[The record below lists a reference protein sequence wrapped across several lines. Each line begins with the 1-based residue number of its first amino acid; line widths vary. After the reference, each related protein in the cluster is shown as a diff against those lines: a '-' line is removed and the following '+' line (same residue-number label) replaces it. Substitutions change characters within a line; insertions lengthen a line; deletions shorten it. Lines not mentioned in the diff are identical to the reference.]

1 MFKAR
6 GFSCFAFIA
15 SLSEINPLSAG
26 GYISSAVTGLMPTVS
41 EETVQAKEEP
51 PVQKPTCRQ
60 LPKSGRFTASHTQ
73 GNGIG
78 YRYGYTSLEFFG
90 ASPYLIADWLVP
102 FIDLRAHLL
111 NDGMPAG
118 NAGAG
123 LRYVKSRVWGINAY
137 YDYRKSHHRQYR
149 QASAGLESLGKVWD
163 FRINGYLPFKAKRTG
178 FYNTQFDHT
187 EGTTLFF
194 SKKYEFDFKG
204 ANAEIGVHFKRE
216 SYLPLYFALGPYY
229 LTGQGDTSWGGSLRL
244 NCELSSCF
252 TLEGSTSYDS
262 LFGWTGQGYLSLN
275 VSFGFKKQKEC
286 ERRRFPFA
294 RAVQKVCR
302 HEIIPLKTGKVLF
315 AGH

>member
-1 MFKAR
+1 MFTIR
-6 GFSCFAFIA
+6 WLSCFAFA
-15 SLSEINPLSAG
+15 VSLSAIGPLCAG
-26 GYISSAVTGLMPTVS
+26 GYISSPVTGLMVTDSKEIVK
-41 EETVQAKEEP
+41 AKEELP
-51 PVQKPTCRQ
+51 LQRPTCRQ
-60 LPKSGRFTASHTQ
+60 LPKSGRATASHTQ
-73 GNGIG
+73 GDGIG
-78 YRYGYTSLEFFG
+78 YRDGYTSLEFFG
-90 ASPYLIADWLVP
+90 ASPYLLAGCLVP

-187 EGTTLFF
+187 VGTTLLF

-229 LTGQGDTSWGGSLRL
+229 LTGQGETSWGGSLRL
-244 NCELSSCF
+244 NCELSSYF

-262 LFGWTGQGYLSLN
+262 LFGWTGQGYLSVN

-286 ERRRFPFA
+286 GSRRFPFA
-294 RAVQKVCR
+294 RAVQKVDR
-302 HEIIPLKTGKVLF
+302 HEIIPLKTAKVLF
-315 AGH
+315 VGH